1 MIRLSP
7 LLPADFSAAFR
18 IEQAAHAYP
27 WSEATFRSNHGE
39 RYHNLKLEAGGEL
52 AGFAIN
58 QTVLDEATLFNIA
71 VSPEHQGKGYG
82 RQLLEKVIEDLTAKG
97 IATLWLEVRASN
109 SPAIALYESLG
120 FNEVTVRKNYY
131 PAAQGKE
138 DAVIMALYLSFGMS

>member
-39 RYHNLKLEAGGEL
+39 RYHNLKLEADGEL

-97 IATLWLEVRASN
+97 IATLWLEVRHQTAWRLRCMN
-109 SPAIALYESLG
+109 RLVLMRSLCG
-120 FNEVTVRKNYY
+120 RTIIRRHRVKRM
-131 PAAQGKE
+131 Q
-138 DAVIMALYLSFGMS
+138 